1 MGKYSGTLTDRL
13 RAWAPASSN
22 LYSLV
27 RPVNFCCYY
36 NSYISAD
43 DGTVSVKNS
52 ALTADGLYREICG
65 YAEVPNPELPG
76 ELQASL
82 NISE

>member
-1 MGKYSGTLTDRL
+1 MAMS
-13 RAWAPASSN
+13 
-22 LYSLV
+22 
-27 RPVNFCCYY
+27 FCCYY
-36 NSYISAD
+36 NSYVFAD